1 MLALGLG
8 PLALVAWTLYLHSR
22 FGVWPSSQTADL
34 VSLPPFVGWVD
45 TFARAADLAR
55 RGGDQMQ
62 IGTAALALL
71 PAIGGAL
78 IVGAIRAFRLRT
90 FLDVLFLLFALMA
103 FSLNWLQLLNPKDLI
118 RLMVLAFALLP
129 AVLVEPRTSV
139 SVGARDDEDRVLGR
153 PG

>member
-1 MLALGLG
+1 
-8 PLALVAWTLYLHSR
+8 
-22 FGVWPSSQTADL
+22 
-34 VSLPPFVGWVD
+34 
-45 TFARAADLAR
+45 
-55 RGGDQMQ
+55 MQ

-78 IVGAIRAFRLRT
+78 VVGAIRAFRLRT

-129 AVLVEPRTSV
+129 AVLVEPGTSV